1 MEEEIVFTDAIGKLQ
16 TEMAKKQITSSFD
29 QVKNVK
35 VGSNKIDPITGELT
49 QIRAKKVHEILPCI

>member
-1 MEEEIVFTDAIGKLQ
+1 MQ

-29 QVKNVK
+29 QIKNVE

-49 QIRAKKVHEILPCI
+49 QIRAAKVHEILPCI